1 MKSTQYSD
9 KVMEHF
15 QNPRNVGTLEG
26 ENVAVGRVGN
36 PTCGDLMEMF
46 VRIEDDRIENIKFRT
61 FGCGSAIATSSMITE
76 MVKGKTIEEAKRI
89 TRQDVADELDGL
101 PAIKMHCSNL
111 ASRALHEAIREY
123 EKGEGEEV
131 ESTTQIPCQKV
142 PIEGLEEFIGK
153 GLYREVENLE
163 ELKDKRILIVHRDD
177 SSIEMA
183 IKLTGYSDRVVLMT
197 CADTFQTTEDLEKAL
212 EESSVKLLRE
222 SQLLGVTGE
231 FEVEKAKIRD
241 LDDDDEYELFTD
253 AVVIGK

>member
-1 MKSTQYSD
+1 MKSTQYSE
-9 KVMEHF
+9 KVLDHF

-46 VRIEDDRIENIKFRT
+46 VRIKHNLIEDIKFRT

-111 ASRALHEAIREY
+111 ASRALHEAIRQY

-131 ESTTQIPCQKV
+131 ESKVEPCQKEQ
-142 PIEGLEEFIGK
+142 IAGLEEFIGK
-153 GLYREVENLE
+153 GLYREVENVE
-163 ELKDKRILIVHRDD
+163 NLKDKRILLVHRDD

-197 CADTFQTTEDLEKAL
+197 CADTFQTTEDLEEAL

-222 SQLLGVTGE
+222 SQLLGVSGE

-253 AVVIGK
+253 AVIIGK

>member
-1 MKSTQYSD
+1 MKSTSYSD
-9 KVMEHF
+9 KVLDHF

-46 VRIEDDRIENIKFRT
+46 VRIEDDHIEDIKFRT

-76 MVKGKTIEEAKRI
+76 MVKGRTIEEAMKI
-89 TRQDVADELDGL
+89 TRQDVADELEGL

-111 ASRALHEAIREY
+111 ASRALHEAIRQY
-123 EKGEGEEV
+123 QKGEGEEV
-131 ESTTQIPCQKV
+131 ESQLEPCQKDK
-142 PIEGLEEFIGK
+142 IEGLEEFIGK
-153 GLYREVENLE
+153 GLYREVENLDD
-163 ELKDKRILIVHRDD
+163 LKDKRILIVHRSN

-197 CADTFQTTEDLEKAL
+197 CTNSFETTKDLEKAL
-212 EESSVKLLRE
+212 EESSVKILTE
-222 SQLLGVTGE
+222 SQLLGVSGE
-231 FEVEKAKIRD
+231 LEVEKAQIRD

>member
-1 MKSTQYSD
+1 MKSTQYSE
-9 KVMEHF
+9 KVLDHF

-26 ENVAVGRVGN
+26 EDVAVGRVGN

-46 VRIEDDRIENIKFRT
+46 VRIDDDRIEDIKFRT

-111 ASRALHEAIREY
+111 ASRALQEAIRQY

-131 ESTTQIPCQKV
+131 ESKVEPCQKEQ
-142 PIEGLEEFIGK
+142 IEGLEEFIGK
-153 GLYREVENLE
+153 GLYREVENVE
-163 ELKDKRILIVHRDD
+163 DLKDKRILIVHRDD

-222 SQLLGVTGE
+222 SQLLGVSGE

>member
-1 MKSTQYSD
+1 MKSTQYSE
-9 KVMEHF
+9 KVLDHF

-46 VRIEDDRIENIKFRT
+46 VQIEDDRIENIKFRT

-111 ASRALHEAIREY
+111 ASRALHEAIRQY
-123 EKGEGEEV
+123 EKGEGEGI
-131 ESTTQIPCQKV
+131 ESKVVPCQKEQ
-142 PIEGLEEFIGK
+142 IEGLEEFIGK
-153 GLYREVENLE
+153 GLYREVESLE
-163 ELKDKRILIVHRDD
+163 QLKEKRILIVHRDD

-222 SQLLGVTGE
+222 SQLLGVSGE

>member
-1 MKSTQYSD
+1 MKSTQYSE
-9 KVMEHF
+9 KVLDHF

-26 ENVAVGRVGN
+26 EDVAVGRVGN

-46 VRIEDDRIENIKFRT
+46 VRIDDDRIEDIKFRT

-111 ASRALHEAIREY
+111 ASRALHEAIRQY

-131 ESTTQIPCQKV
+131 ESKVEPCQKEQ
-142 PIEGLEEFIGK
+142 IEGLEEFIGK
-153 GLYREVENLE
+153 GLYREVENVE
-163 ELKDKRILIVHRDD
+163 DLKDKRILIVHRDD
-177 SSIEMA
+177 SSIGMA

-222 SQLLGVTGE
+222 SQLLGVSGE